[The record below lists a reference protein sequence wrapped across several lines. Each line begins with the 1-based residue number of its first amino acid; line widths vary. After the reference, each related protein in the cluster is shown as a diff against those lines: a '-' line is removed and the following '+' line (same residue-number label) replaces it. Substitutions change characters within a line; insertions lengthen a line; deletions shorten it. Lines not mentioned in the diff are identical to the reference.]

1 VGREKVWSL
10 AFVDDMVIV
19 AKSERDERNDEE
31 PGKVCEEEKAGSEC
45 REDENY
51 GVQQEKDRK
60 NEESE
65 WKWEES
71 KIERVSEFKYLGYIF
86 NERAT
91 VRAQVREVVRK
102 ANKVVGCVWGIG
114 ERMWGGEF
122 GRRMM
127 MFESMVESVLMYGA
141 EIWGWKEQEEV
152 ERVQEKYLRWVL
164 GVDRETPGY
173 IVREECK
180 RSKLRVKAGKRA
192 VKFEDRMGGRE
203 KCRILT
209 ECYREKKKNA
219 DEKEREK
226 YCRRNGYASEEVERV
241 RAEGRWMCAE
251 LSERD
256 RDTDKQERRERI
268 RESRYNREYERCVT
282 EDVPVY
288 RCGNEERENKYWME
302 EEERMCRMC
311 REERE
316 TIEHMWRGCGEMRER
331 EEKERGEILNEDGRE
346 IGWMKEVWKRRERIE
361 KERGGE

>member
-1 VGREKVWSL
+1 MKEMMRSL
-10 AFVDDMVIV
+10 RKYVKKKKLEVNVDKMKMMVFN
-19 AKSERDERNDEE
+19 KR
-31 PGKVCEEEKAGSEC
+31 K
-45 REDENY
+45 
-51 GVQQEKDRK
+51 RK

-71 KIERVSEFKYLGYIF
+71 KIERVSEFRYLGYTF

-91 VRAQVREVVRK
+91 DKAQVREVVRK

-127 MFESMVESVLMYGA
+127 MFESMVESVLTYGA

-192 VKFEDRMGGRE
+192 AKFEDRMGGRAE
-203 KCRILT
+203 YRILT
-209 ECYREKKKNA
+209 EYYRENKKNA
-219 DEKEREK
+219 DEKEREN
-226 YCRRNGYASEEVERV
+226 YCRRNGYATEDVERV
-241 RAEGRWMCAE
+241 RAEGRWMCAK

-268 RESRYNREYERCVT
+268 RESKYNREYERCVT
-282 EDVPVY
+282 EDVSGY
-288 RCGNEERENKYWME
+288 LGKKSAKERKMMARFRCENEERENRY
-302 EEERMCRMC
+302 
-311 REERE
+311 
-316 TIEHMWRGCGEMRER
+316 
-331 EEKERGEILNEDGRE
+331 
-346 IGWMKEVWKRRERIE
+346 
-361 KERGGE
+361 